1 MGKAQ
6 GRDKTQ
12 SKQTNNKQTN
22 KRAFHIRSDDIQTN
36 KLLSSKLDSTEEKY
50 IKLKRCTCPN
60 PRQKKRTF
68 DDKFSKCPLYDPS
81 TGYVKN
87 LNLINRSSCLGLAG
101 PLTVLTVPMGQLT
114 RVRDGVTELGSE
126 AGV

>member
-1 MGKAQ
+1 MVV
-6 GRDKTQ
+6 GRHL
-12 SKQTNNKQTN
+12 
-22 KRAFHIRSDDIQTN
+22 R
-36 KLLSSKLDSTEEKY
+36 LD
-50 IKLKRCTCPN
+50 LRL
-60 PRQKKRTF
+60 
-68 DDKFSKCPLYDPS
+68 DH
-81 TGYVKN
+81 